1 MFIDDLGNAVTEQ
14 NALGKGDKPN
24 AGREV
29 VVDVPGTY
37 LDVTLSG
44 VPCEAG
50 DRLVSRATYAG
61 MMVGNGWAHYPT
73 VTMTH
78 SDEPEAVIDLDTFD
92 DILPANTIEFM
103 KALGLDSFE
112 RLRDASDDTLL
123 KVDGIGPKRL
133 ADLRERLE
141 GDSG

>member
-1 MFIDDLGNAVTEQ
+1 MFIDDLGNVVTEQ
-14 NALGKGDKPN
+14 NAPGKGEQPN

-29 VVDVPGTY
+29 VVDVPSTY

-61 MMVGNGWAHYPT
+61 MMVTNGWAHYPT

-78 SDEPEAVIDLDTFD
+78 GDEPEAVIDLDTFS
-92 DILPANTIEFM
+92 DILPSNTIEFM

-112 RLRDASDDTLL
+112 RLHDASDETLL
-123 KVDGIGPKRL
+123 RIDGIGPKRL
-133 ADLRERLE
+133 SDLRERLE
-141 GDSG
+141 GDRG